1 MKKKTILVAAI
12 AVMLVAALVV
22 GGTLA
27 YFTDTKTET
36 NTFTTGK
43 VSITLNE
50 KNADGTPFT
59 QKQKLL
65 PGSQTKNNIAKRVTI
80 TNNTG
85 SEEAYVW
92 LEELIP
98 AALDSTDGSTGT
110 NNIIHINTPGSTW
123 DKYREDSR
131 YWAESQKEALPLE
144 KTWDLD
150 PEEELA
156 SHLGPEGFAGT
167 ETIGGVVYNKYIK
180 LYHGKLAAGEET
192 TLGMSQVYMDSKV
205 DTNDK
210 GEYTIIGKDG
220 KPHPIDYDFTKGV
233 DIIVRAYAIQAD
245 GFENVYAAYKG
256 YNGIK

>member
-1 MKKKTILVAAI
+1 MKKKSILMAAI
-12 AVMLVAALVV
+12 AVMLVAVLVV

-27 YFTDTKTET
+27 YFTDTKSAD

-59 QKQKLL
+59 QNQVLL

-85 SEEAYVW
+85 SQDAYVW

-123 DKYREDSR
+123 DNYRTDNR
-131 YWAESQKEALPLE
+131 FWAEGQTEALPLE
-144 KTWDLD
+144 QTWDLD
-150 PEEELA
+150 PETELNIP
-156 SHLGPEGFAGT
+156 SYVGPEGFAGQ
-167 ETIGGVVYNKYIK
+167 ETIDGIVYNKYIK

-205 DTNDK
+205 DTNDQ
-210 GEYTIIGKDG
+210 GQYTINGEVIN
-220 KPHPIDYDFTKGV
+220 YDFTKGV
-233 DIIVRAYAIQAD
+233 NIIVRAYAIQAD
-245 GFENVYAAYKG
+245 GFNDVYAAYKG
-256 YNGIK
+256 YYGIK

>member
-1 MKKKTILVAAI
+1 MKKKSILMAAI
-12 AVMLVAALVV
+12 AVMLVAVLVV

-27 YFTDTKTET
+27 YFTDTKAAT

-59 QKQKLL
+59 QGQKLL

-85 SEEAYVW
+85 SEYAYVW

-123 DKYREDSR
+123 DKYRADNR
-131 YWAESQKEALPLE
+131 FWAEGQTEALPLE
-144 KTWDLD
+144 QTWDLD

-156 SHLGPEGFAGT
+156 SHLGSEGFAGT
-167 ETIGGVVYNKYIK
+167 ETIDGVVYNKYIK

-205 DTNDK
+205 DTNDQ
-210 GEYTIIGKDG
+210 GQYTINGNVIN
-220 KPHPIDYDFTKGV
+220 YDFTKGV
-233 DIIVRAYAIQAD
+233 NIIVRAYAIQAD
-245 GFENVYAAYKG
+245 GFADVYAAYKG